1 MAAAVAATVGLTGCA
16 STWDTMTSRRFR
28 DAPFGTMFKS
38 DDPMAVLRENPDG
51 EARARAMRDLKEPAA
66 EPEQTEAIEIL
77 AAAATGDPS
86 PWVRVAAIDALGR
99 FRDPRAVE
107 HLAHAY
113 HQAGGKP
120 PAQQDKAPGLL
131 NDRLGLHGP
140 QGFPSDQAA
149 NIRGRAIEALA
160 KTGRPEAV
168 GFLAEVAST
177 PTTEFEDPI
186 ERNAV
191 RQRAV
196 AGLAKI
202 RDKEAVAALAKVL
215 AAEQGKDVTLTNLA
229 HGGLVELTGLK
240 HPADPAA
247 WNEVVQAGF
256 EIAPEPSGL
265 RRALGTDDTP

>member
-1 MAAAVAATVGLTGCA
+1 MVALMVATVGLTGCA

-28 DAPFGTMFKS
+28 DVPFGTMFGS
-38 DDPMAVLRENPDG
+38 EDPMTVLRENPDG
-51 EARARAMRDLKEPAA
+51 EARARAMRNLKEPAA

-77 AAAATGDPS
+77 SVAATSDPS
-86 PWVRVAAIDALGR
+86 PLVRVAAIDALGR
-99 FRDPRAVE
+99 FQDSRAVE
-107 HLAHAY
+107 QLAHAY
-113 HQAGGKP
+113 HQASAKP
-120 PAQQDKAPGLL
+120 AGQKPGA
-131 NDRLGLHGP
+131 NDRLGLRGP
-140 QGFPSDQAA
+140 QGFPSDQVA
-149 NIRGRAIEALA
+149 NIRGRAIESLA

-168 GFLAEVAST
+168 GFLAEIASA
-177 PTTEFEDPI
+177 PPTEFDDPM

-215 AAEQGKDVTLTNLA
+215 TAEQGKDVTLTNLA

-240 HPADPAA
+240 HPADAAA

-265 RRALGTDDTP
+265 RRALGPDTP

>member
-1 MAAAVAATVGLTGCA
+1 MAAVMAATVGLTGCA

-28 DAPFGTMFKS
+28 DDPFGTTFGS
-38 DDPMAVLRENPDG
+38 EDPMTVLRENPDG
-51 EARARAMRDLKEPAA
+51 DARARAMRNLKEPAA

-77 AAAATGDPS
+77 SVAATTDPS
-86 PWVRVAAIDALGR
+86 PWVRVTAIDALGR
-99 FRDPRAVE
+99 FHDPRAVE
-107 HLAHAY
+107 HLAQAY
-113 HQAGGKP
+113 HQASGKS
-120 PAQQDKAPGLL
+120 PAQQARAPGLVK
-131 NDRLGLHGP
+131 DRLGLHGP

-149 NIRGRAIEALA
+149 NIRGRAVEALA
-160 KTGRPEAV
+160 MTGRPEAV
-168 GFLAEVAST
+168 GFLAEVASAPAAT
-177 PTTEFEDPI
+177 FEDPI

-229 HGGLVELTGLK
+229 HGGLVDLTGLK

-265 RRALGTDDTP
+265 RRTLGPDTP